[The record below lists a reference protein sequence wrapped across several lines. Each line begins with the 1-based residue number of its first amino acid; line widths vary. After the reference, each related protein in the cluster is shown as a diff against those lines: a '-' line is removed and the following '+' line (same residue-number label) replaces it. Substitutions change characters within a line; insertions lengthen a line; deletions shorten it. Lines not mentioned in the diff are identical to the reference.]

1 MPGKKF
7 PDLTGDGKVTRKD
20 ILKGRGVKG
29 FEAGGKVT
37 KTEKTAAMEDAYTDQ
52 KVKYA
57 RVPMEPVSGKEPDAL
72 EDAMRYES
80 RRKGDVQTFTHGGMV
95 HGCKGIQVS
104 GKGFKGT
111 F

>member
-20 ILKGRGVKG
+20 ILKGRGVEG
-29 FEAGGKVT
+29 FKKGGKVLN
-37 KTEKTAAMEDAYTDQ
+37 TAAMEDAYTDK

-72 EDAMRYES
+72 EDAMRYE
-80 RRKGDVQTFTHGGMV
+80 RRREGKTETYRDGGMV
-95 HGCKGIQVS
+95 KGYSKGGCIQLTGRKFS
-104 GKGFKGT
+104 GT
-111 F
+111 Y